1 MRYNN
6 VTCYSGQ
13 LGERTR
19 STVSYH
25 GPDGQAQGALRGA
38 NIKGTPMVIILDG
51 NAEHIA
57 NVETCL
63 WKLFQTRYF
72 VPDSGS
78 ELCSKDG
85 SKSNLCEFESS
96 VLKGFSSTKIV

>member
-13 LGERTR
+13 LGERAR

-51 NAEHIA
+51 NAEH
-57 NVETCL
+57 VLT
-63 WKLFQTRYF
+63 WKHVFGNYF
-72 VPDSGS
+72 KLGS
-78 ELCSKDG
+78 LYRTLEV
-85 SKSNLCEFESS
+85 SS
-96 VLKGFSSTKIV
+96 VVKTGLNQIYVNLNRAF

>member
-13 LGERTR
+13 LGERAR

-25 GPDGQAQGALRGA
+25 GPDRQAQGALRGA

-51 NAEHIA
+51 NAEHVA
-57 NVETCL
+57 NVETCPFF
-63 WKLFQTRYF
+63 WKSFETRFF
-72 VPDSGS
+72 VPDFGS
-78 ELCSKDG
+78 
-85 SKSNLCEFESS
+85 
-96 VLKGFSSTKIV
+96 